1 MVPIELGIILSADKK
16 AGGYYIPDLKLPDRG
31 NHKQY
36 FTDLIILQRIP
47 QQIIRENFPCIAD
60 IIILTFTGVGYA
72 IIPLVFAL
80 AGSPFIETENNNS
93 HLQRLGERFSYFI
106 RHSIMINVHIHNL

>member
-1 MVPIELGIILSADKK
+1 MGTVILVPIELGIILSADKK

-80 AGSPFIETENNNS
+80 AGSPFIETENNNCIFIS
-93 HLQRLGERFSYFI
+93 AGWRL
-106 RHSIMINVHIHNL
+106 H